1 MNSTSK
7 RRARRLNIQ
16 KTVSIA
22 SFLLLPV
29 TLNCFSPYL
38 VIDGLFHGV
47 MAGAFFVWLA
57 FLLSGLF
64 AGRAACGYICP
75 YGGLQTALNEWRK
88 KPLRLITHLKPV
100 RYVLGLIWLG
110 FIVYPLVANAK
121 WPEVQLFYLTEN
133 YISVDNWAKRF
144 SWR

>member
-1 MNSTSK
+1 MPLRGLADSVK
-7 RRARRLNIQ
+7 R
-16 KTVSIA
+16 
-22 SFLLLPV
+22 
-29 TLNCFSPYL
+29 
-38 VIDGLFHGV
+38 
-47 MAGAFFVWLA
+47 MA
-57 FLLSGLF
+57 
-64 AGRAACGYICP
+64 
-75 YGGLQTALNEWRK
+75 E